1 MFFYYLKGKRTG
13 SRVRFADAP
22 DGGEGAQAG
31 NLSGN
36 NGGGSGSTE
45 DEPSTDELLA
55 KIARLEAE
63 GSKNKAALDKAL
75 KEKGEITKQNRST

>member
-31 NLSGN
+31 NLTGKKR
-36 NGGGSGSTE
+36 GSTE
-45 DEPSTDELLA
+45 STKHEPRPEKLLA
-55 KIARLEAE
+55 QIAR
-63 GSKNKAALDKAL
+63 
-75 KEKGEITKQNRST
+75 

>member
-1 MFFYYLKGKRTG
+1 MFFYYLKGKRTC

-22 DGGEGAQAG
+22 DGGEGAQVG

-45 DEPSTDELLA
+45 DELAQMNYLL
-55 KIARLEAE
+55 K
-63 GSKNKAALDKAL
+63 SHD
-75 KEKGEITKQNRST
+75 